1 MKNRWK
7 SLERDYRVPQVF
19 SSGNEYVSNQ
29 NLRVCWRRRLRSPF
43 FYCAAL
49 NRMSCLG
56 LPESYKVVPAGKAA

>member
-29 NLRVCWRRRLRSPF
+29 NRL
-43 FYCAAL
+43 
-49 NRMSCLG
+49 
-56 LPESYKVVPAGKAA
+56 PARLLKAQVTQSIFIVQC